1 MRTNRLKTLLT
12 VASVSVL
19 SAASSFAAA
28 ARGTELKWTDAMRK
42 GGDVGNWVQTMIY
55 AIMAIFI
62 MSAIIMGSL
71 AFKQLAAD
79 GNWKDFWSKIA
90 GAVGMFVT
98 PIAVYWAL
106 AQ

>member
-1 MRTNRLKTLLT
+1 MRTNRLKTLLA

-19 SAASSFAAA
+19 SAASSFAGK
-28 ARGTELKWTDAMRK
+28 GTELKWTDAMSK